1 MRCEQMKWMNE
12 THEQRHNEE
21 CNEANELDKT
31 VWADSIDTDRI
42 HRSSIKQQWIDSKT
56 ANEGLTNAMQVF
68 NTNIQT

>member
-1 MRCEQMKWMNE
+1 MNKDTMKNVMKRMNWIK
-12 THEQRHNEE
+12 QS
-21 CNEANELDKT
+21 EL
-31 VWADSIDTDRI
+31 IDTDRI